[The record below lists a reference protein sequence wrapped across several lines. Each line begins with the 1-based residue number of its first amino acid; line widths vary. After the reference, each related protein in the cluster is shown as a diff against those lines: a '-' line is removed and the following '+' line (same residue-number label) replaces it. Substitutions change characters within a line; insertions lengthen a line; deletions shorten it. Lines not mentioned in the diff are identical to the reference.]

1 MRVVKDEIFGK
12 IYDKIYE
19 RVIERNGSFSGF
31 EIEPEESVK
40 TYLEELWGLGKKWE
54 SITLLITYHYTRK
67 DDLIL
72 GLSGKLISFSK
83 LSFLPDILKS
93 LSLRYVSLNDIVIGE
108 EEYRELRDNIDK
120 ILPQMPSK
128 DKITTFLGK
137 MSIRNSESKYFE
149 KVRKT
154 LNRKKFIKLLILYK
168 KTRLGNVITDDGSYK
183 KGIELQELLE
193 TINKKIDN

>member
-40 TYLEELWGLGKKWE
+40 TYLEELWELGKKWE

-193 TINKKIDN
+193 TINKKIDD

>member
-1 MRVVKDEIFGK
+1 MRVVKDETFGK

-193 TINKKIDN
+193 TINKKIDD

>member
-19 RVIERNGSFSGF
+19 RVMERDGSFSGF

-93 LSLRYVSLNDIVIGE
+93 LSLRYISLNDIVIGE
-108 EEYRELRDNIDK
+108 EEYKELRDNIDK

-168 KTRLGNVITDDGSYK
+168 KTRLGNVIIDDGSYK

-193 TINKKIDN
+193 TINKKIDD

>member
-193 TINKKIDN
+193 TINKKIDD

>member
-1 MRVVKDEIFGK
+1 MRVVKDETFGK

-154 LNRKKFIKLLILYK
+154 LNRKKFIKLLIIYK

-193 TINKKIDN
+193 TINKKIDD

>member
-93 LSLRYVSLNDIVIGE
+93 LSLRYVSQNDIVIGE

-193 TINKKIDN
+193 TINKKIDD

>member
-1 MRVVKDEIFGK
+1 MRIIKDEIFGK

-19 RVIERNGSFSGF
+19 RVMERNGSFSGF

-93 LSLRYVSLNDIVIGE
+93 LSLRYISLNDIVIGE
-108 EEYRELRDNIDK
+108 EEYKELRDNVDK

-193 TINKKIDN
+193 TINKKIDD

>member
-168 KTRLGNVITDDGSYK
+168 KTRLGNVITDNGSYK

-193 TINKKIDN
+193 TINKKIDD